1 MAAADGGSTSEQMQD
16 FFGWKNPS
24 MCKEYISTSKAAI
37 TTMAAK
43 LGSHSAA
50 FDLGEPEVEV
60 KVAAEGADPGTMAKK
75 TLRGTAT
82 ATAMATA
89 TVMETAAAMTEEGD
103 NQNMD
108 LQDFD
113 MDMEE
118 DPDM

>member
-1 MAAADGGSTSEQMQD
+1 MQD

-43 LGSHSAA
+43 LGSHSGS

-60 KVAAEGADPGTMAKK
+60 EVAAEAADPGTRAKK
-75 TLRGTAT
+75 TPRAT
-82 ATAMATA
+82 ATPTA
-89 TVMETAAAMTEEGD
+89 TVAAMTEEGD
-103 NQNMD
+103 NDNMD

-118 DPDM
+118 DPDMYAASGLPPSNSCQR